1 MNLRRTILTAAGLF
15 ILYNALLSGRCL
27 NRFWV
32 GAPNQWIRNDL
43 AAQQFIYAKKLPQF
57 VITGSSLSQRLFIA
71 RQDTQNLSMAGSSA
85 FQGIEVVRKSK
96 RYPAFILVESNTLL
110 NGLDQAMI
118 DRVFDPVMEPV
129 RRRIFS
135 QRIQNQPAN
144 YLMYPFV
151 LAFIRWQ
158 GPAIPEKALRIT
170 ETQEAGPGAPLIG
183 AQATQTGSGVVS
195 QSYRDMFADR
205 ARLAELKDACGR
217 LAEIETELAANKSRL
232 VYFRQPIHPELEAS
246 PRFQEENNLIDRWL
260 AGRAR
265 IDHFKPAGLGF
276 SDGYHLDADS
286 ARVYSGYLEE
296 NIARL
301 AGER

>member
-1 MNLRRTILTAAGLF
+1 MNLRRTILTAAGLL
-15 ILYNALLSGRCL
+15 ILYNALLGGRCL

-57 VITGSSLSQRLFIA
+57 VITGSSLSQRLLIV

-85 FQGIEVVRKSK
+85 FQGIEVVRRSK

-158 GPAIPEKALRIT
+158 GPAIQENAPRIT
-170 ETQEAGPGAPLIG
+170 ETQEAGAPQIG
-183 AQATQTGSGVVS
+183 ARATQTGSGVVS

-205 ARLAELKDACGR
+205 ARLAELKDACER
-217 LAEIETELAANKSRL
+217 LAALGDRAGCQQIAAGLLQTADPSGARSFTPVSGGKQS
-232 VYFRQPIHPELEAS
+232 
-246 PRFQEENNLIDRWL
+246 DRSL

-265 IDHFKPAGLGF
+265 PYRSFQTGGTRIL
-276 SDGYHLDADS
+276 
-286 ARVYSGYLEE
+286 
-296 NIARL
+296 
-301 AGER
+301 